1 MRQGES
7 VLAMM
12 PFSSVFGVCPKRKA
26 GVVIEDMMIW
36 RNKIAQTLHELFST

>member
-26 GVVIEDMMIW
+26 SVMIDDMMIW
-36 RNKIAQTLHELFST
+36 RNTIAQALHRLYFA